1 MSRSWEEMLSNPI
14 EGEELARAQV
24 MCGDCLQDIKICGC
38 DK

>member
-1 MSRSWEEMLSNPI
+1 MIQSPLDRYLTTDPREESL
-14 EGEELARAQV
+14 V